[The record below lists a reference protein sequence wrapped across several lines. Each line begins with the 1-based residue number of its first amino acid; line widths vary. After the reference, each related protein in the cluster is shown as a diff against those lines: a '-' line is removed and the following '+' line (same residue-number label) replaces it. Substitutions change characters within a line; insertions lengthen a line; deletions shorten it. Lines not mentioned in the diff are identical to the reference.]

1 MMVAVFSSLQML
13 RIISTQFSVACIDF
27 FILQGFISTAALAE
41 TLESDFTKFV
51 EKKISTEVTIP
62 AGLRVI
68 NEFLFAFRDDFHF
81 NRTMM
86 PQFFAEI
93 LPENWVTIEK
103 FAPIVNMLESLM
115 CLEWLLSIENLNPL
129 KI

>member
-51 EKKISTEVTIP
+51 EKKYFDRGNDSC
-62 AGLRVI
+62 RVI
-68 NEFLFAFRDDFHF
+68 NEFLFAFRDDFHS
-81 NRTMM
+81 NQKMM
-86 PQFFAEI
+86 SQFFAEI
-93 LPENWVTIEK
+93 LPESWDTIEK

>member
-27 FILQGFISTAALAE
+27 FILQGFFSTAALAE

-68 NEFLFAFRDDFHF
+68 NEFLFAFRDDFHS
-81 NRTMM
+81 NQKMM
-86 PQFFAEI
+86 SQFFAEI
-93 LPENWVTIEK
+93 LPESWDTIEK

>member
-1 MMVAVFSSLQML
+1 MF

-86 PQFFAEI
+86 PQFFARI
-93 LPENWVTIEK
+93 LPENWVTIKK
-103 FAPIVNMLESLM
+103 FAFIVNVLESLKD
-115 CLEWLLSIENLNPL
+115 LEHRA
-129 KI
+129 

>member
-1 MMVAVFSSLQML
+1 MMVAVFSSLQMF

-27 FILQGFISTAALAE
+27 FILQGFFSTAALAE

-68 NEFLFAFRDDFHF
+68 NEFLFAVRDDFHF
-81 NRTMM
+81 DRKMT
-86 PQFFAEI
+86 PQFFAGI
-93 LPENWVTIEK
+93 LPEDWVTIEK
-103 FAPIVNMLESLM
+103 FAFVVTVLESLID
-115 CLEWLLSIENLNPL
+115 LEHRS
-129 KI
+129 